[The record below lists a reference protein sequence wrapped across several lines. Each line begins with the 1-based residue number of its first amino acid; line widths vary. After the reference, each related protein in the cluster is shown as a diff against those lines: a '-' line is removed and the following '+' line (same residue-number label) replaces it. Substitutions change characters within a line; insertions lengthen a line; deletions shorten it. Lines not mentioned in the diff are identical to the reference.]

1 MASSRPILAFLIAVL
16 ACSAWSPRVEAIGPV
31 GDAVRNVL
39 GRFGRDKSDW
49 FDLVL
54 LENDGLKE
62 GAVCLDGSPSGYW
75 FRKGNQENKW
85 LIFIE
90 GGGWC
95 YDERECLS
103 RSRTFLGSS
112 DAWPRDRPV
121 DRPLFSADPKVN
133 PTFYDWNIVNV
144 GYCDGASF
152 SGNVTDPVVVDGK
165 KIYFRGARILDQVMR
180 HVKEKQGLS
189 GDVIL
194 SGCSAGGLT
203 TILHADK
210 VAAQLSDV
218 TTSFRAM
225 PFSGFFPITPNFQG
239 DPWFRVR
246 ADNVYKMQRVEP
258 SLNEACLA
266 DNADN
271 AEQRCFE
278 AEHAYRYIKTPIF
291 LINSLYDAWTVQ
303 NIYNITS
310 DTVPAKDVPKVVPF
324 LNERSRLVFNLIR
337 GAPNYNNVGNGDFLH
352 SCMTHCGGC
361 CTDEGW
367 DKVSVKGETVRDA
380 IGRWVEGGNGNNVR
394 TDDACVYTNGP
405 PYQCNPTCPPFP
417 PI

>member
-1 MASSRPILAFLIAVL
+1 MASSRPILASLIAVL
-16 ACSAWSPRVEAIGPV
+16 ACSAWSPRVEALGPV

-54 LENDGLKE
+54 LENDALKE

-152 SGNVTDPVVVDGK
+152 SGNVTDPVVVDGLWGPGQK

-189 GDVIL
+189 GDVIM

-239 DPWFRVR
+239 DPWSRGTV
-246 ADNVYKMQRVEP
+246 DNVYKMQRVEP

-266 DNADN
+266 DNAGQ
-271 AEQRCFE
+271 EQRCFE

-291 LINSLYDAWTVQ
+291 LIN
-303 NIYNITS
+303 
-310 DTVPAKDVPKVVPF
+310 
-324 LNERSRLVFNLIR
+324 R
-337 GAPNYNNVGNGDFLH
+337 
-352 SCMTHCGGC
+352 
-361 CTDEGW
+361 
-367 DKVSVKGETVRDA
+367 
-380 IGRWVEGGNGNNVR
+380 
-394 TDDACVYTNGP
+394 
-405 PYQCNPTCPPFP
+405 
-417 PI
+417 